1 MVNGKGPAQIFVRD
15 WGLWLLQKVPPVK
28 HWLERGPRNES
39 AVQYQHAPGL
49 PFIPELGGGLF
60 FPQTYCIGVQPGSTV
75 QFTDDVIFGQKN
87 ACAFQI
93 VVLLNDFQELDS
105 AISDLAGLV
114 PDELIATEATFFV
127 PRTQC
132 QGEITHPSPLFR
144 TATGL
149 EFARSPLC
157 LSRPEPYGYDERLMW
172 KAAGGARY
180 VILRFDRFVFAFCKT
195 KAELDKSVAEVK
207 RLF

>member
-1 MVNGKGPAQIFVRD
+1 MVNGKGSTPIFVRD
-15 WGLWLLQKVPPVK
+15 WGLWLLQKMPPVK

-39 AVQYQHAPGL
+39 SVQYQHVPGL

-60 FPQTYCIGVQPGSTV
+60 FPQTYCIGVQPGSPV
-75 QFTDDVIFGQKN
+75 QFTDDVIFAGKKN
-87 ACAFQI
+87 VFQI
-93 VVLLNDFQELDS
+93 VVLLDNLQELDS
-105 AISDLAGLV
+105 AISDIDGIIA
-114 PDELIATEATFFV
+114 DELIADAATFFV

-132 QGEITHPSPLFR
+132 QGQITHPKRPLFR

-172 KAAGGARY
+172 KTARGARY

-195 KAELDKSVAEVK
+195 KAELDKSVAEIK